1 MPTTGA
7 SRSRSSRRKSR
18 SPPASSSRCKPD
30 MVIAPYYRDFD
41 LPWEGDPESSARF
54 RKILRVLLIVLVVLG
69 IAFPLLPTPKRV
81 TMEEVPQRLARVML
95 ENKPKPP
102 PPPPPVPKEEKPKIE
117 PKIAVVKPPPVD
129 ERKRARDKAQ
139 KQLNQVKDE
148 LADLRDVMDLTPL
161 ETKNLSGSVGA
172 DAHAE
177 RSLITSKVGAGS
189 GGITSADTS
198 RGFGTGAGS
207 LTGHDTTAVTSGIV
221 RSGLNNRGPA
231 RSGGGGMAARSREEI
246 ELVFDRNKGRI
257 YSLYARALRD
267 NAELQGKL
275 VLEFTI
281 APTGD
286 VTMCRIVSSELR
298 DPDLERKI
306 IALVRLFRF
315 DAKGVDADQVH
326 DAAHLR
332 FVNELYHRL
341 TRVIEQLLA
350 EEATRPADD
359 VVLRMLLAPRAD
371 KVAERLVFNAY
382 ARAIQGFESYDTTVL
397 MGS

>member
-18 SPPASSSRCKPD
+18 SPPASSSRCKPA

-41 LPWEGDPESSARF
+41 LPWEGDPESAAPY
-54 RKILRVLLIVLVVLG
+54 RKRLRVLLLILVVHD
-69 IAFPLLPTPKRV
+69 IAYPLLPTPKLV
-81 TMEEVPQRLARVML
+81 ATEEVPERLARVML

-102 PPPPPVPKEEKPKIE
+102 PPPPPAPKEEKPKIE
-117 PKIAVVKPPPVD
+117 PKVAMVKPPPVD
-129 ERKRARDKAQ
+129 ERQRARNKAQ

-161 ETKNLSGSVGA
+161 ETKNLSGSVSA

-177 RSLITSKVGAGS
+177 RSLITSKVGVGS
-189 GGITSADTS
+189 GGITSANTS

-221 RSGLNNRGPA
+221 RSGLNSRGPA
-231 RSGGGGMAARSREEI
+231 RS
-246 ELVFDRNKGRI
+246 
-257 YSLYARALRD
+257 
-267 NAELQGKL
+267 
-275 VLEFTI
+275 
-281 APTGD
+281 GD

-315 DAKGVDADQVH
+315 DPKDVDTV
-326 DAAHLR
+326 
-332 FVNELYHRL
+332 
-341 TRVIEQLLA
+341 
-350 EEATRPADD
+350 
-359 VVLRMLLAPRAD
+359 
-371 KVAERLVFNAY
+371 
-382 ARAIQGFESYDTTVL
+382 TTTKPIDFFP
-397 MGS
+397 